1 MPKVVSC
8 NGQIGCR
15 TRPVHC
21 YSWVAVRT
29 ELSALL
35 FTLRPRT
42 VRRTG
47 DPLYKHWPFLL
58 VRGEATGSCYGV
70 LYDSMAPA
78 TFDLG
83 CEHSNY
89 YGRCGHRLHR
99 VSRRYWC
106 CTFGAVF
113 QAFHVMSDCNLLF
126 TGCSALS
133 GFGRTKQRMAIW
145 TTILFLGH
153 ASGARMPI
161 LPAYRNFLLASI
173 RCFFPFILST
183 RLCMGRKQA
192 CGEPLCAAD
201 GAHGAGAA
209 LEPGLCAH
217 SYAARRRARRTG
229 VRAIRFDVLGSWI
242 RDEQVGHQRHRLGA
256 AVARSASLPLFLPAP
271 CW

>member
-1 MPKVVSC
+1 MHVPKVVSC

-15 TRPVHC
+15 TRTVLC

-29 ELSALL
+29 ELSALRYR
-35 FTLRPRT
+35 LRPRT

-99 VSRRYWC
+99 VLRRHWC
-106 CTFGAVF
+106 CTFGAVH
-113 QAFHVMSDCNLLF
+113 QACDIMPDCSLLF
-126 TGCSALS
+126 NGCAALS
-133 GFGRTKQRMAIW
+133 GFGRTKQQTATW

-161 LPAYRNFLLASI
+161 LPAYRHCLLAFIRCLFSFLL
-173 RCFFPFILST
+173 FFSCGCAWGANRHVVSRFA
-183 RLCMGRKQA
+183 RLTGRMA
-192 CGEPLCAAD
+192 LGPRWSLGFALTAMPLAD
-201 GAHGAGAA
+201 APDA
-209 LEPGLCAH
+209 
-217 SYAARRRARRTG
+217 
-229 VRAIRFDVLGSWI
+229 
-242 RDEQVGHQRHRLGA
+242 QV
-256 AVARSASLPLFLPAP
+256 
-271 CW
+271 